1 MNRDS
6 FVERD
11 LSLGSLGK
19 IVVTSC
25 ILCDLSIF
33 VLTKLSLKVR
43 VILTLN
49 YSIATVHSNMRWV
62 QRSGDLQS
70 TDEGTCLRE
79 MVLKGKTVA
88 SEYSVTVKS
97 MSDVTM
103 CVYTNEL
110 YE

>member
-1 MNRDS
+1 MGCLRIG
-6 FVERD
+6 VATPC
-11 LSLGSLGK
+11 
-19 IVVTSC
+19 VTSC

-49 YSIATVHSNMRWV
+49 NSVATVHSNIRWV

-70 TDEGTCLRE
+70 TDGGTCLRE
-79 MVLKGKTVA
+79 MVLKVKAVV